1 MYKNKDFTNCKCE
14 WFLYL
19 RRATF
24 VVQYSCIFNPFSVRK
39 TDQHFWQ
46 CESITLINTKMVKF
60 DNAKTRPYQNKRVPG
75 KMQTHFF
82 KLAKRKNYDIKVNT
96 KRKNTTHQTY

>member
-1 MYKNKDFTNCKCE
+1 
-14 WFLYL
+14 
-19 RRATF
+19 
-24 VVQYSCIFNPFSVRK
+24 
-39 TDQHFWQ
+39 
-46 CESITLINTKMVKF
+46 MVKF

-96 KRKNTTHQTY
+96 KRKNRTHQTY